1 MDRTDRFINNRAPRR
16 LLLTFFIILCI
27 SAAVSFFIAGICA
40 DKIVAGQIK
49 ASLSVAGGGKFTA
62 PPDEEAIAK
71 AEEFFSDYSIS
82 RDLSP
87 EFMDSY
93 HSVRITVFI
102 PLFLLTALVSAVW
115 LVIAMNELM
124 KIYKDLEKLR
134 CDCLDVAAKY
144 DGVIGLYG
152 EDLSCMH
159 RISEAAET
167 LADNMKNLHFRLNSE
182 QRFLRDFLTD
192 LSHQIKTSLAVV
204 RLNTDMLSELDDLSQ
219 EKRDKLSD
227 EIQLNLSSM
236 EKLVVEAIK
245 LAKLN
250 ANAIEY
256 NMEPNTPA
264 EICRIALKRM
274 SPLLRSKGIAIKE
287 ALTDDIKLMCDKGWL
302 CEAVEN
308 IIKNSADHSECTE
321 ISIDIHENPV
331 LVTLAVSD
339 NGKGIP
345 QAEIPKLF
353 ERFSSLSNDRTMYSS
368 GLGMSIAQKIVRA
381 NGGDIMVYSEL
392 GKGTRFEF
400 VFIKE

>member
-1 MDRTDRFINNRAPRR
+1 
-16 LLLTFFIILCI
+16 
-27 SAAVSFFIAGICA
+27 
-40 DKIVAGQIK
+40 
-49 ASLSVAGGGKFTA
+49 
-62 PPDEEAIAK
+62 
-71 AEEFFSDYSIS
+71 
-82 RDLSP
+82 
-87 EFMDSY
+87 
-93 HSVRITVFI
+93 
-102 PLFLLTALVSAVW
+102 
-115 LVIAMNELM
+115 
-124 KIYKDLEKLR
+124 
-134 CDCLDVAAKY
+134 
-144 DGVIGLYG
+144 
-152 EDLSCMH
+152 
-159 RISEAAET
+159 
-167 LADNMKNLHFRLNSE
+167 
-182 QRFLRDFLTD
+182 
-192 LSHQIKTSLAVV
+192 
-204 RLNTDMLSELDDLSQ
+204 MLSELDDLSQ

-256 NMEPNTPA
+256 NMELNTPA

-321 ISIDIHENPV
+321 ISIDIQENPV

-400 VFIKE
+400 VFIKD